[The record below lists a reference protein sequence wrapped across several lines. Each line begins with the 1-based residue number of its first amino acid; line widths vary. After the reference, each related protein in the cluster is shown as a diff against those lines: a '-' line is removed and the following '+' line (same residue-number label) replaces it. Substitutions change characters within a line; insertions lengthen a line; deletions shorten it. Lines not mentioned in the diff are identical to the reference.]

1 MEESLFDVANL
12 VVLVAILGFFFF
24 MLRHR
29 KQPGRVQPER
39 DLAYEWVAEP
49 ADRADKKFRARFGD
63 AGANIREAGV
73 SLIRLGFFNSG
84 VAAIAADE
92 TGKPLAVEFGEGA
105 EVLFAEFGEALKG
118 DGSPPPDP
126 VIAGVRVEF
135 PPFGIAPGGVVVF
148 NLGVRGDS
156 RPRAIM
162 GAVTGIE
169 KIRRLG

>member
-1 MEESLFDVANL
+1 MERSLFDVANI

-29 KQPGRVQPER
+29 KQPGRGQPER
-39 DLAYEWVAEP
+39 DLAYEWVSEP
-49 ADRADKKFRARFGD
+49 ADRAGKDFRIKFGD
-63 AGANIREAGV
+63 SGANLREAGV
-73 SLIRLGFFNSG
+73 ALIRLGFFNSG
-84 VAAIAADE
+84 ASAIAADE
-92 TGKPLAVEFGEGA
+92 TEKPLAVEFAEGA

-126 VIAGVRVEF
+126 VIAGARVEF

-162 GAVTGIE
+162 GAVAGIE